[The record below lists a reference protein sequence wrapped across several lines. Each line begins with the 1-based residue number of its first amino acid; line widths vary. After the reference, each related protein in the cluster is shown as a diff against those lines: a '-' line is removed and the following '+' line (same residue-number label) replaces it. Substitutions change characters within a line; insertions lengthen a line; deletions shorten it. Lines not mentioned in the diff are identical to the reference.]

1 MKFSKELKA
10 GFIAI
15 LAIVGFVLLYQFMK
29 GRNVFSTDD
38 VYYVKYDNVQGL
50 SASNAVSINGLKV
63 GQVKE
68 IKPVKAADGHI
79 YFVVKIT
86 VDNKFDFSKKSTVEI
101 FEPGLMSGK
110 EVRVNLVYDGE
121 QAKNGD
127 TLMGVLQQSVFNSL
141 SSEVKPVKD
150 QLSHVLTNLDST
162 LASTNKIMD
171 EQNRREIKQLLQSLN
186 RTVESFRQTSLQT
199 NQMLSSTDP
208 KIQKMLDNAN
218 LATVS
223 AKTTLDKYGN
233 VAEKLDVNKL
243 NDAISKL
250 SLTSDKLNTLISGIQ
265 NGEGSLGKI
274 AKDEQLYNNLNQT
287 SKNLNGLI
295 EDIKN
300 NPKRY
305 INISVFGK

>member
-1 MKFSKELKA
+1 
-10 GFIAI
+10 
-15 LAIVGFVLLYQFMK
+15 
-29 GRNVFSTDD
+29 
-38 VYYVKYDNVQGL
+38 
-50 SASNAVSINGLKV
+50 
-63 GQVKE
+63 
-68 IKPVKAADGHI
+68 
-79 YFVVKIT
+79 
-86 VDNKFDFSKKSTVEI
+86 
-101 FEPGLMSGK
+101 
-110 EVRVNLVYDGE
+110 
-121 QAKNGD
+121 
-127 TLMGVLQQSVFNSL
+127 
-141 SSEVKPVKD
+141 
-150 QLSHVLTNLDST
+150 
-162 LASTNKIMD
+162 
-171 EQNRREIKQLLQSLN
+171 
-186 RTVESFRQTSLQT
+186 
-199 NQMLSSTDP
+199 MLSSTDP

>member
-10 GFIAI
+10 GLIAI

-29 GRNVFSTDD
+29 GRNIFSMDN

-63 GQVKE
+63 GQVEE
-68 IKPVKAADGHI
+68 IKPVKAANGHI

-86 VDNKFDFSKKSTVEI
+86 VDNKFGFAKKSTVEI

-110 EVRVNLVYDGE
+110 EVKINLIYDGE

-127 TLMGVLQQSVFNSL
+127 TLMGALQQSVFNSL

-186 RTVESFRQTSLQT
+186 HTVESFRQTSLQT
-199 NQMLSSTDP
+199 NQMLSNTDP

-233 VAEKLDVNKL
+233 VVEKLDINKL
-243 NDAISKL
+243 NDAVAKL

>member
-10 GFIAI
+10 GLIAI

-29 GRNVFSTDD
+29 GGNVFSTDD

-150 QLSHVLTNLDST
+150 QLFHVLTNLDST

-208 KIQKMLDNAN
+208 KIQKMLDNAS